1 MPFDFSHRFSGVL
14 CPEHYDKD
22 DYRSHVDP
30 NVLYLIDRFQQV
42 AIDDLKTISLKPEMK
57 AKIRQFLDSIYEDYV
72 GIHLKSKKFIDSLA
86 SWGDIMKSEKD

>member
-1 MPFDFSHRFSGVL
+1 M
-14 CPEHYDKD
+14 
-22 DYRSHVDP
+22 
-30 NVLYLIDRFQQV
+30 LYLIDRFQQV

-72 GIHLKSKKFIDSLA
+72 GIHLQSKKFIDSLA